1 MDTQKNIT
9 DWLKTLKGWQTE
21 LAYRILTKIIEDAD
35 MNDFISMIKSNAN
48 FEDKAFPNFLNTNNE
63 KQVKLLSI
71 ESIQNIESLAPRNP
85 LKLEKDKNIAVIYGS
100 NGSGKSGYTKIIKKI
115 SGKPRA
121 INLKSNVFNPNPNGK
136 CVVKYSIDNIEQEV
150 EWGINNSQITDLKTI
165 DVFDTTTGNGY
176 IDEANTVTYT
186 PRFVKLFTA
195 ISHYYSKIQEKLEHE
210 KLILAKTLSNIPHE
224 YALTEAGKLY
234 NSLKKEHTVQYL
246 TSIFTWNDENEQ
258 VRLSVEKRLKEKD
271 PAK

>member
-85 LKLEKDKNIAVIYGS
+85 L
-100 NGSGKSGYTKIIKKI
+100 KIIKKI

>member
-176 IDEANTVTYT
+176 IDEARNKQTRY
-186 PRFVKLFTA
+186 P
-195 ISHYYSKIQEKLEHE
+195 
-210 KLILAKTLSNIPHE
+210 
-224 YALTEAGKLY
+224 
-234 NSLKKEHTVQYL
+234 
-246 TSIFTWNDENEQ
+246 
-258 VRLSVEKRLKEKD
+258 
-271 PAK
+271 